1 MPNQKPIKTP
11 MKSKEYDFTLKFAL
25 ADPEI
30 EPEIYVKQ
38 LGEAGC
44 DDAIIGIGQ
53 KGRIALQFNRE
64 APNAAEAILSAIQDV
79 KRVIPSA
86 TLVEATPDLV
96 GITDIADLMGFSR
109 QNMRKLIITHSETF
123 PNPIHEGSSSLWH
136 LLNVF
141 QWFESK
147 QGKVI
152 EAAVKEIAE
161 VTMQINLAK
170 AVTQLNSAFH
180 EKISDLRIFHR

>member
-1 MPNQKPIKTP
+1 
-11 MKSKEYDFTLKFAL
+11 MKFKEYDFTLKFAL

-30 EPEIYVKQ
+30 DPEIYVNQ

-44 DDAIIGIGQ
+44 DDALIGIGQ
-53 KGRIALQFNRE
+53 KGKIALQFNRE
-64 APNAAEAILSAIQDV
+64 ATHATEAILSAIQEV

-123 PNPIHEGSSSLWH
+123 PNPIHAGSSSLWH

-141 QWFESK
+141 QWFENK
-147 QGKVI
+147 QGKII
-152 EAAVKEIAE
+152 EESIKEIAE

-170 AVTQLNSAFH
+170 AVTQLNSNFH
-180 EKISDLRIFHR
+180 KKISDLHIFS